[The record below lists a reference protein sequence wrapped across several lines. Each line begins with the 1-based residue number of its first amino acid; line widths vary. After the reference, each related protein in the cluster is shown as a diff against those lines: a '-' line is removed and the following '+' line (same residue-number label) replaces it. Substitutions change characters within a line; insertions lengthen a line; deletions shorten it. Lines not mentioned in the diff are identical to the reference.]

1 MFSFVLWSKPH
12 FCECIYVCLKMCE
25 NLLHIFRQCVR
36 VKEDKHPVLGIIV
49 SMWEWLIVQ
58 LKKRQWKSICDMRYL
73 KVKWFK
79 NTLLWILFFCRYYFL
94 SSQNV
99 EVSRVALQIT
109 GSVVSPFLLS
119 VVWARLLR
127 SFQKIRCRESV
138 RAAHCL

>member
-1 MFSFVLWSKPH
+1 MFSFVLWWKPH
-12 FCECIYVCLKMCE
+12 FCECIYVCLNMCE
-25 NLLHIFRQCVR
+25 NLLCIFPQWAR

-49 SMWEWLIVQ
+49 CMSEWLIIQ
-58 LKKRQWKSICDMRYL
+58 LKKHQWKSICDMMYL

-79 NTLLWILFFCRYYFL
+79 NTLLWILFFVDIIFYPVK
-94 SSQNV
+94 NV
-99 EVSRVALQIT
+99 EISRVTLQIT